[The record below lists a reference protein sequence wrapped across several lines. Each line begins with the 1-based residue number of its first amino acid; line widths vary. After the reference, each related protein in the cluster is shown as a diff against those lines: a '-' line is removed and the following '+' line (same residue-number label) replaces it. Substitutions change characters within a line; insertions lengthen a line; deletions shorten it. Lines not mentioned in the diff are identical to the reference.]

1 MGKNSP
7 LLHMHA
13 SLGRKKFQKERRN
26 MHERQMWLNRW
37 ETLWDLDRSGAN
49 IFFACIG
56 LLNCF
61 A

>member
-1 MGKNSP
+1 
-7 LLHMHA
+7 MHA
-13 SLGRKKFQKERRN
+13 SLGRKEFQKERRN